1 MHRLLLSF
9 GLGLLT
15 YFDGLAQAPAQR
27 PLSHADFESW
37 RSLSARPLLSRDGQW
52 LAYTYM
58 PLEGD
63 GDLLI
68 RNLLTQRDYKV
79 PVGALPPPP
88 LTASEENPERTGPRR
103 HPTVVVTSDQRYV
116 VATTFPEQSATRAAK
131 LAKKSDDDAPKE
143 GLVIVSLASGDV
155 ERIEGVKS
163 IQIPLRGG
171 PLLAYLREPTSE
183 QKKNKTGSDL
193 VLRDLTG
200 SKPDRI
206 YPDVTD
212 YYVPYDGKAVVF
224 VVQSP
229 DEAKNGVYT
238 VSPTSDQP
246 PRRLLTG
253 KGRYIKFTWDREQS
267 QAVFSSNR
275 NNPAATPSEFSLY
288 HWIRSQDSVAEILT
302 SKSPGFPTGSHLS
315 SEIAATFSLDG
326 KSVLVP
332 TAPIPTLPPE
342 ALKSQREE
350 DKVTLD
356 IWHWRD
362 DALPSVQKIQA
373 NRDRNKS
380 YTGVYDLASRRFI
393 QLSDESLPIL
403 AINSS
408 ATHALGRDDRS
419 YRRRVD
425 YDGSYHDLYLV
436 DVSTGKRSLVFQE
449 LSDKSNQSWS
459 HQGRWATFYHQKNWY
474 SLDANSGEVRNLTDK
489 LPVAFYD
496 EQSDT
501 LEEPAAYGS
510 AGWSRTGDALL
521 VYDRHDLWQLFADG
535 RPAKNLSQG
544 FGRKENLQLRLQ
556 VQEVTEPDTPL
567 QGVDSTHPLT
577 FRAEDLRTRAT
588 GFYRIHAQAAPER
601 LLWGDKAFRQEARA
615 AQADKILLSASR
627 FDEYPD
633 LHLTDL
639 NYTHPVRVTNGGAQL
654 EPYLWGSAELISYR
668 NTDGVEL
675 QATLYKPANFDPNK
689 KYPMIVY
696 FYERLSQLV
705 HRFFE
710 PLPGTTVSPSFYTS
724 NGYLVLLPDI
734 IYTRG
739 YPGRSAMNCIV
750 PATDA
755 VVQRG
760 FVDERAIGLQ
770 GHSWGGYQIA
780 YLVTQTSRYRAAA
793 AGAVVSNMTSAYSG
807 IRWGSGRARQ
817 FQYEKT
823 QSRIGPSLQ
832 EAPQRYIENSPVFF
846 AHEVK
851 TPLLLLH
858 NDHDDAVP
866 WEQGIEFFLAL
877 RRHGKEAYLLNYNDE
892 FHGLRRRASQK
903 DYGRRMQQF
912 FDHFLKGAP
921 RPEWMEKGVRFL
933 DRATEQLRFNAPS
946 SVNQTAQGGNRL

>member
-1 MHRLLLSF
+1 MRISALYRSFLTF
-9 GLGLLT
+9 GLGLITLI
-15 YFDGLAQAPAQR
+15 DVLAQAPAQR
-27 PLSHADFESW
+27 PLTHADFETW
-37 RSLSARPLLSRDGQW
+37 RSISARPLLSRNGQW
-52 LAYTYM
+52 LAYSYM

-63 GDLLI
+63 GDLLV
-68 RNLLTQRDYKV
+68 RNLINQRDYKV

-88 LTASEENPERTGPRR
+88 MTASEENPERPGPRR
-103 HPTVVVTSDQRYV
+103 QHAVVFTSDNRYV
-116 VATTFPEQSATRAAK
+116 VATTFPEESLTREAK
-131 LAKKSDDDAPKE
+131 LAKKNGDDAPKE
-143 GLVIVSLASGDV
+143 GLIIISLETGAV
-155 ERIEGVKS
+155 ERIDGVKS
-163 IQIPLRGG
+163 MQVPLRGG
-171 PLLAYLREPTSE
+171 PILTYLRETTVE

-193 VLRDLTG
+193 VLRDLTR
-200 SKPDRI
+200 SKPERT

-212 YYVPYDGKAVVF
+212 YFVTHDGNTVVF
-224 VVQSP
+224 IVQSS
-229 DEAKNGVYT
+229 EETKNGVYA
-238 VSPTSDQP
+238 VSPTSDQN
-246 PRRLLTG
+246 PRGLLTG
-253 KGRYIKFTWDREQS
+253 KGRYIKFTWDREQN
-267 QAVFSSNR
+267 QAVFSSDR
-275 NNPAATPSEFSLY
+275 TNPGATPSDFSLY
-288 HWIRSQDSVAEILT
+288 HWIRGKDGVEEILST
-302 SKSPGFPTGSHLS
+302 KTAGFPSGSVLS
-315 SEIAATFSLDG
+315 SENAAIFSLDG
-326 KSVLVP
+326 KKILVP
-332 TAPIPTLPPE
+332 TAPIPAPPPE
-342 ALKSQREE
+342 RLKSQLDE
-350 DKVTLD
+350 DKVALD

-362 DALPSVQKIQA
+362 DSLPPAQKIQA
-373 NRDRNKS
+373 ARDRNRS
-380 YTGVYDLASRRFI
+380 YAGVYDLASRHFI
-393 QLSDESLPIL
+393 QLADESLPTL
-403 AINSS
+403 TLNPDASQ
-408 ATHALGRDDRS
+408 ALGRDDRS
-419 YRRRVD
+419 YRRRSD
-425 YDGSYHDLYLV
+425 YDGNYHDLYLV
-436 DVSTGKRSLVFQE
+436 NVSTGKRSPVFQE

-459 HQGRWATFYHQKNWY
+459 HQGRWAAFYHQKNWY
-474 SLDANSGEVRNLTDK
+474 SLDAKSGEVRNLTNTI
-489 LPVAFYD
+489 PVAFYD

-510 AGWSRTGDALL
+510 AGWSKKGDSLL

-556 VQEVTEPDTPL
+556 SQEVNEPDMPP
-567 QGVDSTHPLT
+567 QGVDIDPPFTC
-577 FRAEDLRTRAT
+577 RAEDLSTRAT
-588 GFYRIHAQAAPER
+588 GFYRFHAQAAPER

-615 AQADKILLSASR
+615 AQADKVLLSASR

-633 LHLTDL
+633 LHVTDL
-639 NYTHPVRVTNGGAQL
+639 SYTTPTKVTNGGVQL
-654 EPYLWGSAELISYR
+654 APYLWGNAELISFR
-668 NTDGVEL
+668 NTDGVAL

-710 PLPGTTVSPSFYTS
+710 PLPGTTVSPSYYTS

-760 FVDERAIGLQ
+760 FVDEKAIGLQ

-807 IRWGSGRARQ
+807 IRWGSGRVRQ

-832 EAPQRYIENSPVFF
+832 EAPQLYIENSPVFF

-877 RRHGKEAYLLNYNDE
+877 RRHGREAYLLNYNNE

-921 RPEWMEKGVRFL
+921 RPDWMEKGVRYL
-933 DRATEQLRFNAPS
+933 DRESEQLLFNTPTG
-946 SVNQTAQGGNRL
+946 VN